1 MKKVIL
7 IIIFILSITGCSKE
21 SNKFYLNEEYYNDSK
36 LFDINSLELIGM
48 LDANKSFI
56 LFTYNPYCN
65 FKVSCESIVEGFSE
79 DNNTVVFKIP
89 FEEFKKTKLY
99 NTVKY
104 APSIILINKGKIE
117 TYLDPNKD
125 EDSIK
130 YQDKNALKSYIEMYI
145 DMKK

>member
-7 IIIFILSITGCSKE
+7 IIIFILSMTGCGKE
-21 SNKFYLNEEYYNDSK
+21 SNKFYLNEEYYNDSR
-36 LFDINSLELIGM
+36 LVDIDNLELISM
-48 LDANKSFI
+48 FDTNKSFI

-65 FKVSCESIVEGFSE
+65 FKVSCESIVEEFSK
-79 DNNTVVFKIP
+79 DNNITVFKIP

-99 NTVKY
+99 KTVKY
-104 APSIILINKGKIE
+104 APSIILINDGKIVS
-117 TYLDPNKD
+117 YLDPNKD

-130 YQDKNALKSYIEMYI
+130 YQDKNALNNYIEMYI

>member
-7 IIIFILSITGCSKE
+7 IIIFILSMTGCSKE
-21 SNKFYLNEEYYNDSK
+21 SNKFYLNEEYYNDSR
-36 LFDINSLELIGM
+36 LVDIDNLELISM
-48 LDANKSFI
+48 LDTNKSFI

-65 FKVSCESIVEGFSE
+65 FKVSCESIVEEFSK
-79 DNNTVVFKIP
+79 DNNIAVFKIP

-99 NTVKY
+99 KTVKY
-104 APSIILINKGKIE
+104 APSIILINDGKIVS
-117 TYLDPNKD
+117 YLDPNKD

-130 YQDKNALKSYIEMYI
+130 YQDKNALNNYIEMYI